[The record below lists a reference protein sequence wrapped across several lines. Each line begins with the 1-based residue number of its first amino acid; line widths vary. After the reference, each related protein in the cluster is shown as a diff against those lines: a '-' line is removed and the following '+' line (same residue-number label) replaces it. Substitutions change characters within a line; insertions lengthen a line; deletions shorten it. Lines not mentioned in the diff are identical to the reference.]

1 MVRLPFFWLIG
12 DMPNCRGNKTGNPS
26 TLPLV
31 MLSGTLVGCQQF
43 IKTAVLIIS

>member
-26 TLPLV
+26 TLQHV
-31 MLSGTLVGCQQF
+31 EVSDTLAGCQQF
-43 IKTAVLIIS
+43 VKTAVLIIS